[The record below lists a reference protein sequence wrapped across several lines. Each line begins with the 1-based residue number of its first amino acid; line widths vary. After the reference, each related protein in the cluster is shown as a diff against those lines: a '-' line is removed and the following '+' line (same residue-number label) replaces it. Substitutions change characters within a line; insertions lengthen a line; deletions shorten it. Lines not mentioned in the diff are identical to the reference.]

1 LEHSIKELNASEQEI
16 TVTLGADYLR
26 PEYEKAYRKVQPDI
40 QHGGFRKGKVPINLI
55 KQLYGKSIEAEAE
68 QDIISD
74 AFAKIATDNKIHVV
88 GQPHLHDVKHE
99 NGNLT
104 FIVHYEVIPQI
115 TLNEYKGLVI
125 DEPVHTV
132 NDEEVDNYVKNL
144 CVQNASFENTEQ
156 VVDYD
161 HVVGIKL
168 SEIDEQSGLALIG
181 AKTEEMHVYL
191 NDKQLADSLKQ
202 SLLNTKSGD
211 TFTYIHEIP
220 NQGAKKFQVTVN
232 EVQKVVPAEFTD
244 EFVVE
249 ISKGKYS
256 NVADFR
262 EEVGFM
268 LQDDWDKRSRS
279 EMENNLINKIVE
291 LNLEFPLPQS
301 IVNLA
306 AIDYYRDM
314 VKQYDPKAKVDKI
327 ETLPDQLKE
336 HITPIAERLVRWELI
351 RTKIIELEDL
361 KVEDHDIEDFI
372 QKNAEKAGLEPE
384 KLRHQLLHDERFT
397 NTILVKK
404 TMDLL
409 LDFSVTN
416 EVPFGSGENDYD
428 PLAMGGIDD
437 FDDEIDDDDEFDDD
451 IDFDEDAILDS
462 DLIDDE
468 LMNEDFDDD
477 DDDMDDDDDDED
489 DEEEEDK

>member
-1 LEHSIKELNASEQEI
+1 MKLEHSIKELNASEQEI

-74 AFAKIATDNKIHVV
+74 AFAKIASENKIHVV

-104 FIVHYEVIPQI
+104 FTVHYEVIPQF

-125 DEPVHTV
+125 DEPVHVV
-132 NDEEVDNYVKNL
+132 NEDEIDNYVKNL
-144 CVQNASFENTEQ
+144 CVQNASFEITEQ
-156 VVDYD
+156 VDDYE

-168 SEIDEQSGLALIG
+168 TELDEQSGLPLIS
-181 AKTEEMHVYL
+181 AKSEEMHVYL
-191 NDKQLADSLKQ
+191 NDKQLGDSLKQ
-202 SLLNTKSGD
+202 SLLNTKNGD
-211 TFTYIHEIP
+211 VFTYNHEIP
-220 NQGAKKFQVTVN
+220 NQGAKKYQVTVN

-244 EFVVE
+244 EFVAE

-256 NVADFR
+256 NTADFR
-262 EEVGFM
+262 EEISFM

-291 LNLEFPLPQS
+291 LNLEFPVPKS

-314 VKQYDPKAKVDKI
+314 VKQYDPKAQIDKI
-327 ETLPDQLKE
+327 ETIPEQISE
-336 HITPIAERLVRWELI
+336 HINPIAERLVRWELI
-351 RTKIIELEDL
+351 RTKIIELEGL
-361 KVEDHDIEDFI
+361 TVEEHDIEEFV
-372 QKNAEKAGLEPE
+372 QKNAEKAGMEPE
-384 KLRHQLLHDERFT
+384 KLKHQLLHDERFT

-416 EVPFGSGENDYD
+416 EVPFGSGENEYD

-437 FDDEIDDDDEFDDD
+437 FDDEIEDDEFDDD
-451 IDFDEDAILDS
+451 IDFDDDEILDPE
-462 DLIDDE
+462 LIDDE
-468 LMNEDFDDD
+468 LMNDDFDDD
-477 DDDMDDDDDDED
+477 DEID
-489 DEEEEDK
+489 EEEDK

>member
-1 LEHSIKELNASEQEI
+1 MEHSIKELNASEQEI
-16 TVTLGADYLR
+16 TVTLGADYLH

-168 SEIDEQSGLALIG
+168 TEMDEQSGLPLIG

-327 ETLPDQLKE
+327 DTLPDQLKE

-351 RTKIIELEDL
+351 RTKIIEIEDL
-361 KVEDHDIEDFI
+361 KVEDHDIDDFI
-372 QKNAEKAGLEPE
+372 QKNAEKAGLEPD

-428 PLAMGGIDD
+428 PLAMGGMDD
-437 FDDEIDDDDEFDDD
+437 FDDEIEDDEFDDD
-451 IDFDEDAILDS
+451 IDFDEDAILDP
-462 DLIDDE
+462 DMIDDE

-477 DDDMDDDDDDED
+477 DDDMDEDDDDDDDDE
-489 DEEEEDK
+489 EEENK

>member
-1 LEHSIKELNASEQEI
+1 MNASEQEI

-74 AFAKIATDNKIHVV
+74 AFAKIATENKIHVV

-104 FIVHYEVIPQI
+104 FTVHYEVIPQF

-125 DEPVHTV
+125 DEPVHAV
-132 NDEEVDNYVKNL
+132 NDEEIDNYVKNL
-144 CVQNASFENTEQ
+144 CVQNASFEVTEQ
-156 VVDYD
+156 VADYD
-161 HVVGIKL
+161 HIVGIKL
-168 SEIDEQSGLALIG
+168 TELDEQSGLPLIG
-181 AKTEEMHVYL
+181 AKSEEMHVYL
-191 NDKQLADSLKQ
+191 NDKQLGDSLKQ

-211 TFTYIHEIP
+211 VFTYLHEIP
-220 NQGAKKFQVTVN
+220 NQGSKKFQVTVN
-232 EVQKVVPAEFTD
+232 EVQKVVSAEFTD
-244 EFVVE
+244 EFVAE
-249 ISKGKYS
+249 ISKGKYA
-256 NVADFR
+256 NTADFR
-262 EEVGFM
+262 EEIGFM

-291 LNLEFPLPQS
+291 LNLDFPVPKS

-306 AIDYYRDM
+306 AVDFYRDM
-314 VKQYDPKAKVDKI
+314 VKQYDPKAQIDKI
-327 ETLPDQLKE
+327 ETIPEQISE

-351 RTKIIELEDL
+351 RTKIIELEGLTVEEHDL
-361 KVEDHDIEDFI
+361 EEFV
-372 QKNAEKAGLEPE
+372 QKNAEKAGIEPE
-384 KLRHQLLHDERFT
+384 KLKHQLQHDERFT

-416 EVPFGSGENDYD
+416 EVPFGSGENEYD

-437 FDDEIDDDDEFDDD
+437 FDDEIEDDEFDDD
-451 IDFDEDAILDS
+451 IDFDDDEILDPE
-462 DLIDDE
+462 LIDDD

-477 DDDMDDDDDDED
+477 DDI
-489 DEEEEDK
+489 DEEEDHDEVK